1 MFNALS
7 ISVALLVSYVS
18 TLQRVSG
25 QGTSAVCQAAYSW
38 MSNDKGQSP
47 CLVASYLLS
56 PCSTSAASW
65 VYPLTPGY
73 HYNTPT
79 DDPTSATSCRCSTVF
94 YSMISACATC
104 QGLEIDVVPWNMY
117 AQNCSTVYVSKYPD
131 DIPSVI
137 SVPAWAYI
145 DITRYGTFSA
155 IAAGEV
161 AAEGAPDSTGL
172 ATPTGSSASPTQGS
186 SGSGNTNTGS
196 SPGKKSTNIGAIVGG
211 AVGGVVGLAAIGLVI
226 FFWVRHKRNAARNAP
241 TGPLDLTAGE
251 HGQYMEKPFEPEL
264 VATPLASP
272 KLYDP
277 DDPSTFPT
285 SLDTQAPSFNGSTT
299 LVSPVHSTISY
310 AYPAPGG
317 YQAHSVAST
326 NPAYKGIPEL

>member
-1 MFNALS
+1 MLT
-7 ISVALLVSYVS
+7 ISLALLAYYVS
-18 TLQRVSG
+18 TLQGVTG
-25 QGTSAVCQAAYSW
+25 QGTSAICQAAYSW
-38 MSNDKGQSP
+38 MSNDKDQSP

-56 PCSTSAASW
+56 PCSTPAASW

-79 DDPTSATSCRCSTVF
+79 DSPTSATSCRCSTVF

-104 QGLEIDVVPWNMY
+104 QGLEIDVVP
-117 AQNCSTVYVSKYPD
+117 YPD

-155 IAAGEV
+155 V
-161 AAEGAPDSTGL
+161 AAEEVASQDAPDSTGL
-172 ATPTGSSASPTQGS
+172 ATATGSNASPTQGS
-186 SGSGNTNTGS
+186 SGNTNNSGS
-196 SPGKKSTNIGAIVGG
+196 STGKKSTNIGAIVGG
-211 AVGGVVGLAAIGLVI
+211 AVGGVVGLIAIGLVI
-226 FFWVRHKRNAARNAP
+226 FFWMRHRRNAARDAP

-251 HGQYMEKPFEPEL
+251 HGHYVEKPFEHE
-264 VATPLASP
+264 AMAAPLPSP

-285 SLDTQAPSFNGSTT
+285 SLDNQAPSFGGSTT
-299 LVSPVHSTISY
+299 LASPVHPTMSY

-317 YQAHSVAST
+317 YQSHSGAGT

>member
-1 MFNALS
+1 MLALS
-7 ISVALLVSYVS
+7 FALLVYYVS
-18 TLQRVSG
+18 TLQGASG

-56 PCSTSAASW
+56 PCSTAAASW

-79 DDPTSATSCRCSTVF
+79 NSPTSATSCRCSTVF

-104 QGLEIDVVPWNMY
+104 QGLEIDVVPWTMY
-117 AQNCSTVYVSKYPD
+117 AENCSTVYVTKYPD
-131 DIPSVI
+131 DIPSGI

-145 DITRYGTFSA
+145 DITQYGTFSA
-155 IAAGEV
+155 VAAGEV
-161 AAEGAPDSTGL
+161 AAQGAPDSTGI
-172 ATPTGSSASPTQGS
+172 ASATGSNASPTQGS
-186 SGSGNTNTGS
+186 SGSGSTNTS
-196 SPGKKSTNIGAIVGG
+196 SPSTGKKSTNIGAIVGG
-211 AVGGVVGLAAIGLVI
+211 VVGGMVGLAAIGLVI
-226 FFWVRHKRNAARNAP
+226 FFWLRHRRNAARDAP

-251 HGQYMEKPFEPEL
+251 HGQFVEKPFEPEPM
-264 VATPLASP
+264 VATPLPSP

-285 SLDTQAPSFNGSTT
+285 SMDAQAPSFNGSMT
-299 LVSPVHSTISY
+299 LASPVHSTVPY

-317 YQAHSVAST
+317 YQPQNVAAT